1 MMWKG
6 RVAATR
12 DSIGLSAPVAGV
24 RRRRTAS
31 VNMPGS
37 PRSRRSKKKGSL
49 ARKAVATPEFRGKD
63 VVMEE

>member
-37 PRSRRSKKKGSL
+37 PRSRRSKKKD
-49 ARKAVATPEFRGKD
+49 RWQGKR
-63 VVMEE
+63 